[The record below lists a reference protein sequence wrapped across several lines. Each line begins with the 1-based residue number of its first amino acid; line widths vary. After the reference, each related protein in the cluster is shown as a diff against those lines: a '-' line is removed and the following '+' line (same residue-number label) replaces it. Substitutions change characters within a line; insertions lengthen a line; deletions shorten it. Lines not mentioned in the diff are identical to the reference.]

1 MDGCGFFGI
10 YWRIVLPLIKP
21 VIATLGIFT
30 FLMTWNE
37 FLWPLIMISSIED
50 KTLPLGLTMFQSRL
64 AGRTPWNLVMAATT
78 FSIIPVLIVFILGQK
93 YYVRGITMSGIKG

>member
-1 MDGCGFFGI
+1 VDGCSFFGI

-21 VIATLGIFT
+21 VIATLAIFT
-30 FLMTWNE
+30 FLSTWNE

-50 KTLPLGLTMFQSRL
+50 KTLPLGLTMFQSHL
-64 AGRTPWNLVMAATT
+64 VGRTPWNLVMAAAT
-78 FSIIPVLIVFILGQK
+78 FSIIPVLIVFVLGQK